1 MLVIIDRC
9 LEQRLIIDDVLSYDS
24 RYLSEFHNFGLAHNS
39 TLRNK
44 LISQY
49 YSYIKS
55 KAYLFSQPKSIFAI
69 KPRDRLAYVSRLNV
83 DSVSKLIRTTN

>member
-1 MLVIIDRC
+1 MIIED
-9 LEQRLIIDDVLSYDS
+9 IITHDS
-24 RYLSEFHNFGLAHNS
+24 KYLSEFHNFGQASNS

-55 KAYLFSQPKSIFAI
+55 KAQVYNQPRSMFSI
-69 KPRDRLAYVSRLNV
+69 KPRDRLAQISKTSV
-83 DSVSKLIRTTN
+83 DNTV